1 MTSAAIRPPTITASA
16 REWVVLAVTSAL
28 MVFAQGTVFASLGIS
43 LFAMAGTLHWSAAQ
57 AGAAFTMVVV
67 GACIGAPMPVFV
79 MRRIGARWTL
89 ALGGVVLGVAFLLA
103 SMTRDLTTIYA
114 ATALAGVGF
123 SLSANTPGIYLIAGW
138 SGARAPR
145 MIGLYLMIGMFGNAI
160 GPPVAQ
166 AMCAGIG
173 GWPFYW
179 RGMALT
185 ALAIAGACAWLLREA
200 PAPADDAPAAM
211 PAPRFWAIVTA
222 PPFLFM
228 ALALVVTQA
237 CVVTVE
243 SVTAAHFAARGWSA
257 GYAAWMLGLQGLIG
271 AVATGASGFV
281 TRHVPP
287 KRMLTAALALEAI
300 GMALLAVAQGP
311 WALWGFALAFGI
323 GSCVVLLAVAVLLVR
338 YFGDVGGTTG
348 LATIWTLS
356 GAAAVGPWIAGLVAD
371 QAGSFGPALAGLGL
385 LLLPI
390 ALGTQMMASPSAG

>member
-1 MTSAAIRPPTITASA
+1 MTATAIRPPAVAASA
-16 REWVVLAVTSAL
+16 REWVVLAVTSVL

-57 AGAAFTMVVV
+57 AGGAFTMVVI
-67 GACIGAPMPVFV
+67 GACIGAPMPVFL

-89 ALGGVVLGVAFLLA
+89 ALGGVVLALAFLLA
-103 SMTRDLTTIYA
+103 AMTRDLTSMYA

-123 SLSANTPGIYLIAGW
+123 SLAANTPGIYLIAGW
-138 SGARAPR
+138 SRARAPR
-145 MIGLYLMIGMFGNAI
+145 MIGLYLMLGMFGNAL
-160 GPPVAQ
+160 GPPIAQ
-166 AMCAGIG
+166 AMCAGEG
-173 GWPFYW
+173 GWHVYW
-179 RGMALT
+179 QAMALT
-185 ALAIAGACAWLLREA
+185 ALVIAGACAWLLREA
-200 PAPADDAPAAM
+200 PALAEDAAAVAPA
-211 PAPRFWAIVTA
+211 PPYWQIVTA
-222 PPFLFM
+222 APFVFM

-243 SVTAAHFAARGWSA
+243 SVTAAHFAARGWSS

-271 AVATGASGFV
+271 AVATGASGFL
-281 TRHVPP
+281 TRHAPP
-287 KRMLTAALALEAI
+287 KRMLTASLVLEAL
-300 GMALLAVAQGP
+300 GMVLLAVAQGP
-311 WALWGFALAFGI
+311 WAVWGFAIAFGI

-371 QAGSFGPALAGLGL
+371 GVGSFGPALAGLGL

-390 ALGTQMMASPSAG
+390 AAGTLLMAPPREG